1 MQTIGTAILFAW
13 PVTLLAQASPPPEF
27 EVASVKPVNQPN
39 PQKGMSFIGGTLKAT
54 NYTLRNLIG
63 LGWDVRGFQIT
74 GGPGWLDSEHYDI
87 EAKPAVSVDI
97 GAPDNAGRLRLMVQ
111 SLVTDRFSVKLHR
124 ETREV
129 RVYSLVVGKNGVR
142 LKRTAE
148 AAGPSTSIH
157 DGKGFMAATQ
167 IDLGILARNLA
178 GELEVPVI
186 DRTGLAGAYDLR
198 LEWSPADD
206 PATPGSA
213 PSIFTALQEQL
224 GLRLESGRGPV
235 EMLVIDSARKA
246 SQN

>member
-1 MQTIGTAILFAW
+1 
-13 PVTLLAQASPPPEF
+13 
-27 EVASVKPVNQPN
+27 
-39 PQKGMSFIGGTLKAT
+39 
-54 NYTLRNLIG
+54 
-63 LGWDVRGFQIT
+63 
-74 GGPGWLDSEHYDI
+74 
-87 EAKPAVSVDI
+87 
-97 GAPDNAGRLRLMVQ
+97 
-111 SLVTDRFSVKLHR
+111 VKLHR

-198 LEWSPADD
+198 LEWNPADD

-224 GLRLESGRGPV
+224 GLRLESGKGPV
-235 EMLVIDSARKA
+235 EMLVIDGARKA
-246 SQN
+246 SEN